1 MINFALIWS
10 RFCPYYVTSVPVLR
24 TQRSRLCPYYAL
36 FYLTLFSAL
45 LRTQRAKMLPIYT
58 LKSILLKK
66 LSTGYQ
72 WVEYLTALTM
82 LNGDWPRLI
91 LISIFVHAYVQMFVC
106 IYIYVYNFRIFMSQ
120 KTSCAYCFEKC
131 GSDTAVSWNC
141 NTWHPSKVSW
151 VSLNIMATADRRRV
165 PSIHVKHVVQTVS
178 FRLWYDP
185 IPGI

>member
-10 RFCPYYVTSVPVLR
+10 RFCPYYVTNVPVLR

-58 LKSILLKK
+58 LKSILWKK

-106 IYIYVYNFRIFMSQ
+106 IYIYIYMYIIFAFLWVKRLAVRIALRS
-120 KTSCAYCFEKC
+120 
-131 GSDTAVSWNC
+131 VVPIR
-141 NTWHPSKVSW
+141 PS
-151 VSLNIMATADRRRV
+151 R
-165 PSIHVKHVVQTVS
+165 
-178 FRLWYDP
+178 
-185 IPGI
+185 GIVIRDILRK